1 MFYKLNLDE
10 GNFVPYLVYFDPTA
24 DPLSSFHFA
33 GKKLDRKDLFGS
45 SDPFLQF
52 SRSSE
57 NGNFVVVHRTEH
69 IKNTLNPVWAK
80 FTLPIRALCNGD
92 LDRSLKVGWLGNR
105 DVSL

>member
-1 MFYKLNLDE
+1 M
-10 GNFVPYLVYFDPTA
+10 T
-24 DPLSSFHFA
+24 

-92 LDRSLKVGWLGNR
+92 LDRSLKVWKIL
-105 DVSL
+105 